1 MVPKP
6 DTDVSASGALGA
18 VVGSRIDTSY
28 LDVDTAA
35 MPTKTKRTYNLSQT
49 TVHRVREL
57 ADLPGVARSQ
67 DEVVELAIERFYLEV
82 RTREEES
89 VWEKAADDPS
99 FKAEMSSVAHDFR
112 DSGAWP
118 E

>member
-1 MVPKP
+1 MSKI
-6 DTDVSASGALGA
+6 LA
-18 VVGSRIDTSY
+18 VAFDTSY

-35 MPTKTKRTYNLSQT
+35 MPTKTKRTYNLSPT

-67 DEVVELAIERFYLEV
+67 DEVVELAVERFYLEV
-82 RTREEES
+82 QTREGEALWEE
-89 VWEKAADDPS
+89 AADDPS

-112 DSGAWP
+112 DSGCLLY
-118 E
+118 